1 MPIHRRP
8 VPCAIWKGLDAT
20 TGRCGTSGRWRGGD
34 IIFTPGR
41 DPTGMRPRGLALRRH
56 VDPASGSDESGGEP
70 SGIEK
75 CSRKSPPADGN
86 PKKPRNPD
94 TSRASPRAFV
104 KMAAPTVLKFE
115 VRVCFPRTRR
125 VRASR
130 ASYDLIPPPTPLLF
144 PVHSF
149 APPRHHAICRTP
161 ASPACHATSHAA
173 SSDPAFPPLPRRRFP
188 TAR

>member
-1 MPIHRRP
+1 MCHRGSSLLEVAERAYNMPIHRRP

-86 PKKPRNPD
+86 PKKPRNPG

-115 VRVCFPRTRR
+115 VRVCFSPNEARSRITR
-125 VRASR
+125 V
-130 ASYDLIPPPTPLLF
+130 
-144 PVHSF
+144 V
-149 APPRHHAICRTP
+149 
-161 ASPACHATSHAA
+161 
-173 SSDPAFPPLPRRRFP
+173 
-188 TAR
+188 